1 MPSMMLCAFQC
12 TSATADGICHEGVT
26 RVPAARN
33 YWPRMRQLSAK
44 LEKSTNRPCRRF
56 HMKILLIEDSRLLRI
71 TTERTLVR
79 AGYEVITAVDGE
91 QGLRLAVESKPDLV
105 LLDMMLPKLSGQEVL
120 QRLRLNPSSKSV
132 PVIVLTSLSE
142 SNRQKLLSEGA
153 SLYFEKSLV
162 GVDNGS
168 RLLLDAIQN
177 LLATVSK
184 VKAASPAS

>member
-1 MPSMMLCAFQC
+1 
-12 TSATADGICHEGVT
+12 
-26 RVPAARN
+26 
-33 YWPRMRQLSAK
+33 
-44 LEKSTNRPCRRF
+44 
-56 HMKILLIEDSRLLRI
+56 MKILIIEDSRLLRT
-71 TTERTLVR
+71 TTERMLVK
-79 AGYEVITAVDGE
+79 AGYKVITAIDGE

-120 QRLRLNPSSKSV
+120 QQLRLNPSLTST

-168 RLLLDAIQN
+168 RLLLDAIEK
-177 LLATVSK
+177 LLARTNK
-184 VKAASPAS
+184 VKAASPTS